1 MALPQEVASR
11 RCPGTPWAWSDATRL
26 LGSIMEITLGDLTD
40 PRVVDLLRYH
50 LTSARAHTA
59 PGSAHALEIAGL
71 QSPDITFWTAWDRD
85 TLLAVGALKRLAED
99 HGEVKSMHTALS
111 ARRKGIGS
119 AMLRHIIACARSRGI
134 SRLSLETGSWD
145 YFQPA
150 IALYRKHGFVEC
162 QPFDDYVEDPNSV
175 FMTLDLGRRG

>member
-1 MALPQEVASR
+1 MER
-11 RCPGTPWAWSDATRL
+11 RDPIVGV
-26 LGSIMEITLGDLTD
+26 IMKITLGDLTD
-40 PRVVDLLRYH
+40 PQVLDLLQYH

-59 PGSAHALEIAGL
+59 LGSAHALDIAGL

-85 TLLAVGALKRLAED
+85 TLVAVGALKRLTED
-99 HGEVKSMHTALS
+99 HGEVKSMHTALA

-119 AMLRHIIACARSRGI
+119 AMLRHIIACARSCGI

-150 IALYRKHGFVEC
+150 IALYRKHGFLEC
-162 QPFDDYVEDPNSV
+162 QPFDDYVLDPNSV
-175 FMTLDLGRRG
+175 FLTLDLRQRS